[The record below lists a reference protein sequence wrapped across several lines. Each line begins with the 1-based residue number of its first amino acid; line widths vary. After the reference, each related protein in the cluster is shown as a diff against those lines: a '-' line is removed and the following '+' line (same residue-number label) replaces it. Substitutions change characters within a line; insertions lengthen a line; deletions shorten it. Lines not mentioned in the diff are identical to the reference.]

1 MIDSESSSQERRQ
14 EGRWLL
20 LIHQIPARPAY
31 FRVKVARRLRTI
43 GAVALKSSVYVLPHT
58 AEAREDFQW
67 LLREI
72 VGEGGEATLCAAS
85 LLEGATDADIED
97 AFRRERDADY
107 EEVVEMA
114 KSMGED
120 ASRAEVE
127 RLRKRLDAAAGL
139 FLLAAPGRAA
149 AEHAVAA
156 LERPA
161 ERPEAARAVRPAG
174 ATWVTRRGIK
184 VDRMSSAWL
193 IRRFIDPDAHFEFVA
208 PEGYRPDRGELRFDM
223 FDGEFTHEGDRCTFE
238 TLVARFRLDDPALAA
253 VAEVVHD
260 IDVKEDRFGR
270 PETAGVAALVTGI
283 ALAHESDDARLAAG
297 ATLFEALYE
306 SFRKRGA

>member
-1 MIDSESSSQERRQ
+1 MIETESIRQ

-31 FRVKVARRLRTI
+31 FRVKVARRLRAI

-58 AEAREDFQW
+58 PEAREDFQW

-72 VGEGGEATLCAAS
+72 LGEGGEATLCAAS
-85 LLEGATDADIED
+85 LLEGATDAEIED
-97 AFRRERDADY
+97 TFRRERDADY

-127 RLRKRLDAAAGL
+127 RLRKRLDEVARL
-139 FLLAAPGRAA
+139 DFFEAPGRAI

-156 LERPA
+156 LERPVERA
-161 ERPEAARAVRPAG
+161 EATRAVRPAG

-193 IRRFIDPDAHFEFVA
+193 IRRFIDADLSFKFVA
-208 PEGYRPDRGELRFDM
+208 PEGYRPDLGELRFDM
-223 FDGEFTHEGDRCTFE
+223 FEGEFTHEGDRCTFE
-238 TLVARFRLDDPALAA
+238 TLVHRFGLDDPALAA

-260 IDVKEDRFGR
+260 IDCKEDRYGR
-270 PETAGVAALVTGI
+270 PETAGVAALVQGI
-283 ALAHESDDARLAAG
+283 ALAHADDEARLAAG
-297 ATLFEALYE
+297 VTLFESLYAH
-306 SFRKRGA
+306 FHARAG